1 VNIMLVAPH
10 ARGKRLNDAIFGVAA
25 AARARSAEVGADN
38 VINASIGQIFDED
51 GKFWAL
57 PTPVQVLRSLNDE
70 QLCRYAPLTGT
81 PALARHVLER
91 IPVPDGLHG
100 RVIATPGGAG
110 ALHLILY
117 NYSNFGDAILAGLPC
132 WGPYGT
138 IATEIGRRLTTHPFF
153 TSTGTFHVETFVS
166 GMADLLKAQG
176 RAIGIINSP
185 AQNPSGYSLADHEW
199 ARVASGIKD
208 LASGGDPIV
217 LLLDTAYLEFA
228 ENPDQEREFL
238 RHFQDLPPNVLIT
251 IAWSGSK
258 AYTLYGLRLGAAMA
272 VSPDAQVADDFK
284 DSATF
289 TARGTWSN
297 SPRAGMSLLEQ
308 IQRVPALAAA
318 LENERA
324 EMRATLAQRA
334 QLLAESANLDRLPF
348 SAGFFTVLRHED
360 PVSAAAR
367 LQAEN
372 MFVVPMHGGVRIAL
386 SSVPSA
392 KIPPLAEALERV
404 QRS

>member
-1 VNIMLVAPH
+1 
-10 ARGKRLNDAIFGVAA
+10 
-25 AARARSAEVGADN
+25 
-38 VINASIGQIFDED
+38 
-51 GKFWAL
+51 
-57 PTPVQVLRSLNDE
+57 
-70 QLCRYAPLTGT
+70 
-81 PALARHVLER
+81 
-91 IPVPDGLHG
+91 
-100 RVIATPGGAG
+100 
-110 ALHLILY
+110 
-117 NYSNFGDAILAGLPC
+117 
-132 WGPYGT
+132 
-138 IATEIGRRLTTHPFF
+138 
-153 TSTGTFHVETFVS
+153 
-166 GMADLLKAQG
+166 
-176 RAIGIINSP
+176 
-185 AQNPSGYSLADHEW
+185 
-199 ARVASGIKD
+199 
-208 LASGGDPIV
+208 
-217 LLLDTAYLEFA
+217 
-228 ENPDQEREFL
+228 
-238 RHFQDLPPNVLIT
+238 
-251 IAWSGSK
+251 
-258 AYTLYGLRLGAAMA
+258 MA